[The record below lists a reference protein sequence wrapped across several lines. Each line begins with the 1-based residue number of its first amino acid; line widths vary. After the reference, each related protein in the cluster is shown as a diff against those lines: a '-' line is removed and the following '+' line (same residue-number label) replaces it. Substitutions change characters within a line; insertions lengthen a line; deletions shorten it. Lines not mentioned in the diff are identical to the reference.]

1 VHEVRGLAGGGAV
14 IRTPFS
20 GQLKRIMANKKFS
33 EPGLEIKIVVSNVDT
48 AHTPEDVMTELY
60 KSNFAEK
67 MELTQFRRTVRLEKP
82 WSQVNGATVNVTLE
96 VDATA
101 LDVLDGGRHILDGST
116 TKWPVAGW
124 IRRTGSADSA
134 GRLAKMREAAQIRWT
149 AGIAASGANH
159 RRTICCPLGALCMRW
174 C

>member
-1 VHEVRGLAGGGAV
+1 M
-14 IRTPFS
+14 
-20 GQLKRIMANKKFS
+20 RILVYPCSFRSAIDLR
-33 EPGLEIKIVVSNVDT
+33 PGLFEAHCPPKLRQLHPLREVALIQLRHNILGRMRGVDV
-48 AHTPEDVMTELY
+48 ADHDL
-60 KSNFAEK
+60 NF
-67 MELTQFRRTVRLEKP
+67 KP
-82 WSQVNGATVNVTLE
+82 WSQVNGATVNVTLW